1 MLNKL
6 ILHIFVRLSLHK
18 RFI

>member
-6 ILHIFVRLSLHK
+6 ILHIFVRLSLH
-18 RFI
+18 